1 MRAAL
6 DNEKPKTGLQRAAGI
21 ALVLF
26 LIAVFP
32 ANVRAARTGVTLRGK
47 PATPL
52 WLRLPLQL
60 LFIGLTI
67 WSTQAPR

>member
-6 DNEKPKTGLQRAAGI
+6 DNEKPKTGLQRAAGM

>member
-1 MRAAL
+1 VRAAL
-6 DNEKPKTGLQRAAGI
+6 DNEKPKTGLQRAAGM